1 MVGLGGVGKPT
12 TVLYKLKLR
21 DFVTAV
27 PTIGMLTTCDKTSL
41 QFSIFYFYM
50 LLILLYIS
58 F

>member
-1 MVGLGGVGKPT
+1 MVGLGGVGKT

-27 PTIGMLTTCDKTSL
+27 PTIGMLTTCDKTNF
-41 QFSIFYFYM
+41 QFSMFYFYM